1 MICPVPLP
9 EAPAIEAY
17 ASFDDWLEA
26 RDLHADR
33 LMVHLAQVDACHRVA
48 IADLTRDRDVLA
60 VRVEGVEHELAEERR
75 RRVGLVVV
83 AGVVGVA
90 AGVLAL
96 EAL

>member
-33 LMVHLAQVDACHRVA
+33 LVA
-48 IADLTRDRDVLA
+48 RLPHVS
-60 VRVEGVEHELAEERR
+60 
-75 RRVGLVVV
+75 LVN
-83 AGVVGVA
+83 A
-90 AGVLAL
+90 
-96 EAL
+96 